1 MLLAID
7 IGNTNVTLG
16 VFSGDQIQADWRLRS
31 SRHASK
37 DEVGMSLM
45 GLFQYADISVENLQG
60 ISLASVVPPLTGT
73 YVEACKQYLKKT
85 PLVVEAGVKTG
96 VKVIVTEPR
105 SVGADRIVN
114 ACAVKALV
122 GGPAIVVDFGTA
134 TTFDAVDRDG
144 NYVGGAIAPGLEVA
158 VDSLSGRT
166 AKLPRVELV
175 VPPKAIGKT
184 TIDAIRSGVMYGYVS
199 LVEGMITRIADELV
213 DGSEDDKGGVTV
225 VATGGLAP
233 TIAGLT
239 TSIHKVDSNL
249 TLDGLRMIWNLN
261 SDIHQS

>member
-16 VFSGDQIQADWRLRS
+16 VFDGDAIKADWRLRS

-45 GLFQYADISVENLQG
+45 GLFQYAGLTPNDLEGVC
-60 ISLASVVPPLTGT
+60 LASVVPPLTGT
-73 YVEACKQYLKKT
+73 YVQACRQYLRKE

-96 VKVIVTEPR
+96 VKILVAEPS

-114 ACAVKALV
+114 VCAVKPHV
-122 GGPAIVVDFGTA
+122 DKPAIVVDFGTA
-134 TTFDAVDRDG
+134 TTFDAVDAEG
-144 NYVGGAIAPGLEVA
+144 NYLGGAIAPGLELA
-158 VDSLSGRT
+158 ADSLAGRT

-175 VPPKAIGKT
+175 VPPRAIGKT
-184 TIDAIRSGVMYGYVS
+184 TINAIRSGVLYGYVS
-199 LVEGMITRIADELV
+199 LVEGMIQRIGAELLEN
-213 DGSEDDKGGVTV
+213 SQDKEVSSGLTV

-233 TIAGLT
+233 TMAELT
-239 TSIHKVDSNL
+239 GAIDFVKPNL
-249 TLDGLRMIWNLN
+249 TLSGLRLIWNLN
-261 SDIHQS
+261 RV

>member
-16 VFSGDQIQADWRLRS
+16 VFEGEEVRSDWRLRS
-31 SRHASK
+31 SRHSSK

-45 GLFQYADISVENLQG
+45 GLFQYAGLKVADLRGVC
-60 ISLASVVPPLTGT
+60 LASVVPPLTGT
-73 YVEACKQYLKKT
+73 YVQACLQYLRIT
-85 PLVVEAGVKTG
+85 PLVVETGVKTG
-96 VKVIVTEPR
+96 VKVQVTEPR

-122 GGPAIVVDFGTA
+122 NGPAIVVDFGTA
-134 TTFDAVDRDG
+134 TTFDAVDRHG
-144 NYVGGAIAPGLEVA
+144 NYIGGAIAPGLEVA

-175 VPPKAIGKT
+175 VPPRAIGKS
-184 TIDAIRSGVMYGYVS
+184 TIEAIRSGVLFGYVS
-199 LVEGMITRIADELV
+199 LVEGMIARISAEMA
-213 DGSEDDKGGVTV
+213 EEEGGECTV

-239 TSIHKVDSNL
+239 SVIHRVEPNL
-249 TLDGLRMIWNLN
+249 TLEGLRLIWNLN
-261 SDIHQS
+261 RA

>member
-1 MLLAID
+1 M
-7 IGNTNVTLG
+7 TLG
-16 VFSGDQIQADWRLRS
+16 VFDGPKIKADWRLRS

-45 GLFQYADISVENLQG
+45 GLFQYAGLTPNELDG
-60 ISLASVVPPLTGT
+60 ICLASVVPPLTGT
-73 YVEACKQYLKKT
+73 YVQACEQYLGAA

-96 VKVIVTEPR
+96 VKVLVTEPR

-114 ACAVKALV
+114 ACAVKAKV

-134 TTFDAVDRDG
+134 TTFDAIDDQG
-144 NYVGGAIAPGLEVA
+144 NYLGGAIAPGLELA
-158 VDSLSGRT
+158 ADSLSGRT

-184 TIDAIRSGVMYGYVS
+184 TIDAIRSGVLYGYVS
-199 LVEGMITRIADELV
+199 LVEGMIQRIARELV
-213 DGSEDDKGGVTV
+213 SDPAVDGISV

-233 TIAGLT
+233 TIAGMT
-239 TSIHKVDSNL
+239 DSIDRVEANL
-249 TLDGLRMIWNLN
+249 TLDGLRLIWILN
-261 SDIHQS
+261 REKS